1 MANKRLVLSMS
12 DVEGNFETSVG
23 KVVLIYD
30 TYANAL
36 AFGATGLLTAARVFE
51 LDRLADAKSTAVT
64 QVKGGT
70 LSACGTGAVT
80 PDEGLAIDVDGMLVG
95 CIEDNGGAVTEVFL
109 ASETGN
115 GRQPRRVDV
124 AALDA
129 TAS

>member
-1 MANKRLVLSMS
+1 MANKRLVLPLS

-23 KVVLIYD
+23 KTVLIYD

-36 AFGATGLLTAARVFE
+36 AFGSTGLLDNARVFE
-51 LDRLADAKSTAVT
+51 LDRLTDAKGDAVT
-64 QVKGGT
+64 QSKGGT

-80 PDEGLAIDVDGMLVG
+80 PDVGLSIDVDGNLVG
-95 CIEDNGGAVTEVFL
+95 CIDDNGGAVTEVFL

-124 AALDA
+124 SALDT